1 MLTSFLCMCC
11 AHSFYGTTLS
21 LTSWASHAHI
31 NSNGSSNSKK
41 GCSQSKCVL
50 KLKDVFLCSAF
61 MHVLILRILLSFVFM
76 VVYGWTLWI
85 NYCAFQWKSEQS
97 SSMFDEL
104 CVFSLFH
111 PLPSYPIPFSL
122 LKENVKSAENTF
134 YVIVAL
140 NRTQV
145 MWEVKHFPLTSYEK
159 HLCIVFIQAFRK
171 YHYII
176 DKSWFY
182 HNSSH
187 KIICYTCNSIIY
199 IALSIIHTL
208 CACACLFHYFAFSL
222 CLFVA
227 ISLSLYAILNTVMLL
242 KSCKYYLLSL

>member
-1 MLTSFLCMCC
+1 MC
-11 AHSFYGTTLS
+11 F
-21 LTSWASHAHI
+21 
-31 NSNGSSNSKK
+31 
-41 GCSQSKCVL
+41 
-50 KLKDVFLCSAF
+50 
-61 MHVLILRILLSFVFM
+61 
-76 VVYGWTLWI
+76 
-85 NYCAFQWKSEQS
+85 
-97 SSMFDEL
+97 
-104 CVFSLFH
+104 
-111 PLPSYPIPFSL
+111 PIPFSL

-140 NRTQV
+140 NTTQV
-145 MWEVKHFPLTSYEK
+145 MWEVKHFPLTSYEQ

-208 CACACLFHYFAFSL
+208 CVSFSL
-222 CLFVA
+222 SHYLA
-227 ISLSLYAILNTVMLL
+227 LSLFRSLAVSVSNLKHRKAFKIL
-242 KSCKYYLLSL
+242 